1 MSAGVLLII
10 RPQTDI
16 HPGQYSLLI
25 SDWMYA
31 IMNIQRKSTQESITS
46 MTSNSQAMVALA
58 RPVLSLSYA
67 MFLLLWGVIG
77 ILGLV
82 KILGL
87 TIPIYFRSY

>member
-1 MSAGVLLII
+1 
-10 RPQTDI
+10 
-16 HPGQYSLLI
+16 
-25 SDWMYA
+25 
-31 IMNIQRKSTQESITS
+31 

-87 TIPIYFRSY
+87 TTPIYYRSY